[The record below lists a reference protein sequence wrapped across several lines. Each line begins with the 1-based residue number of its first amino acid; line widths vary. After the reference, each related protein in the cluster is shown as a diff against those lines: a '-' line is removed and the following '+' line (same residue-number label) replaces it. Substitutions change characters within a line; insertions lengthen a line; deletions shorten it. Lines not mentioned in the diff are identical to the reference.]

1 MVESGEQNK
10 LQLETKETKVS
21 PKILLVKSSGNNFF
35 TCILPDYVMKAS
47 KNFEKTAILKI

>member
-10 LQLETKETKVS
+10 LQLETKKTIVN
-21 PKILLVKSSGNNFF
+21 SSGNNFF
-35 TCILPDYVMKAS
+35 TCILPDYDMKAS